1 MRRKEGEYLKKIALF
16 EQKVDQM
23 QEQLDEFRE
32 REASTRAM
40 YDNILSTLN
49 ENHYQQ
55 DMIGIERVQEYL
67 DLIYKAS
74 ILRPS

>member
-1 MRRKEGEYLKKIALF
+1 
-16 EQKVDQM
+16 M

-55 DMIGIERVQEYL
+55 DMIGIEMVQEYL

>member
-1 MRRKEGEYLKKIALF
+1 
-16 EQKVDQM
+16 M